1 MLLCWRR
8 CRNAIRAAAA
18 IGAFSRQRG
27 IGGVPI
33 GGGSAP
39 CEARCRAE
47 PINYNAP
54 PSRLPLCG
62 RCAKMV
68 PAQSGRAAGRRRTT
82 IRAIGAAGAQDPYK
96 VKVGGSNPS
105 SPTIETAG
113 HRAVR
118 PVASLFSAVA
128 VPRFHGRSAAV
139 AGSAA
144 LAFKQMLPVVS
155 QTERLR
161 ARAAFDR
168 QLIQCGASLFDH
180 GTPGKSARSSAT
192 SSPCPLFDAKR
203 EGRPSASRISNAGDP
218 LARNCQHA
226 PAAFAWLSRLIRV
239 GSAVG
244 TRSIRLFSA
253 SAR

>member
-1 MLLCWRR
+1 MRAVCENGSRSVGPCSR
-8 CRNAIRAAAA
+8 PTAI
-18 IGAFSRQRG
+18 F
-27 IGGVPI
+27 
-33 GGGSAP
+33 
-39 CEARCRAE
+39 
-47 PINYNAP
+47 
-54 PSRLPLCG
+54 G
-62 RCAKMV
+62 R
-68 PAQSGRAAGRRRTT
+68 GRAAGRRRAT

-144 LAFKQMLPVVS
+144 LAFKPMLPVIS
-155 QTERLR
+155 QAERLR

-168 QLIQCGASLFDH
+168 QFIQRGASLFGH
-180 GTPGKSARSSAT
+180 GTPGKSARSSAA

-203 EGRPSASRISNAGDP
+203 EGQPSTSRISNAGDP

-239 GSAVG
+239 GSAAG
-244 TRSIRLFSA
+244 TRSIRLFST

>member
-1 MLLCWRR
+1 MRFEPRR
-8 CRNAIRAAAA
+8 RSGR
-18 IGAFSRQRG
+18 SRG
-27 IGGVPI
+27 S
-33 GGGSAP
+33 GGSA
-39 CEARCRAE
+39 ECRS
-47 PINYNAP
+47 NADP
-54 PSRLPLCG
+54 RRAKRGVAPSRSTITHRRLGCHYAGGVRKWFPLS
-62 RCAKMV
+62 R
-68 PAQSGRAAGRRRTT
+68 GRAAGRRRTT

-118 PVASLFSAVA
+118 SVASLFSAVA
-128 VPRFHGRSAAV
+128 VPRFHGRPAAG

-144 LAFKQMLPVVS
+144 LAFKPMLPVIS
-155 QTERLR
+155 RAESLR

-168 QLIQCGASLFDH
+168 QLIQRGAPLFDH
-180 GTPGKSARSSAT
+180 GMPGKSARSSAT
-192 SSPCPLFDAKR
+192 SSQCPLFDAKR

>member
-1 MLLCWRR
+1 MR
-8 CRNAIRAAAA
+8 
-18 IGAFSRQRG
+18 
-27 IGGVPI
+27 
-33 GGGSAP
+33 
-39 CEARCRAE
+39 E
-47 PINYNAP
+47 Y
-54 PSRLPLCG
+54 RL
-62 RCAKMV
+62 
-68 PAQSGRAAGRRRTT
+68 T
-82 IRAIGAAGAQDPYK
+82 RAIGAAGAQDPYK

-144 LAFKQMLPVVS
+144 LAFKPMLPVVS

-203 EGRPSASRISNAGDP
+203 GGRPSASRISNAGDP

>member
-1 MLLCWRR
+1 MLLYGCRY
-8 CRNAIRAAAA
+8 RNAIRGAARLWRSRD
-18 IGAFSRQRG
+18 GAGSAECRSKADPRRAKRGVAPSRSTITHRRLG
-27 IGGVPI
+27 CHHAGGVRKWFPL
-33 GGGSAP
+33 
-39 CEARCRAE
+39 
-47 PINYNAP
+47 
-54 PSRLPLCG
+54 SR
-62 RCAKMV
+62 
-68 PAQSGRAAGRRRTT
+68 GRAAGRRRTT

-118 PVASLFSAVA
+118 PVASLFSVVA

-155 QTERLR
+155 QTECLR

-168 QLIQCGASLFDH
+168 QFIQRGASLFGH
-180 GTPGKSARSSAT
+180 GTPGKSARSSAA

-203 EGRPSASRISNAGDP
+203 QGQPSASRISNTSGP
-218 LARNCQHA
+218 LARSCHHV

-239 GSAVG
+239 GPAAG

>member
-1 MLLCWRR
+1 MRFEPRR
-8 CRNAIRAAAA
+8 RSGR
-18 IGAFSRQRG
+18 SRG
-27 IGGVPI
+27 S
-33 GGGSAP
+33 GGSAE
-39 CEARCRAE
+39 CRSEADPRRAKRGV
-47 PINYNAP
+47 A
-54 PSRLPLCG
+54 PSRSTITHRRLGCHYAGGVRKWFPLS
-62 RCAKMV
+62 R
-68 PAQSGRAAGRRRTT
+68 GRAAGRRRTT

-96 VKVGGSNPS
+96 VKVTGSNPV

-144 LAFKQMLPVVS
+144 LAFKPMLPVVS

-192 SSPCPLFDAKR
+192 SSPYPLFDAKR

-239 GSAVG
+239 GSAVE

-253 SAR
+253 STR